1 MTKLTYVVL
10 VAALCAPAYAAE
22 VNRPKVYTDIVAC
35 RAISNAAARLECFD
49 AAATA
54 LETATENRQV
64 VMLDQSEV
72 RKTKRSLFGF
82 SLPKIPFFGES
93 DEEQEEEFKEIEG
106 ELANVQA
113 LPYGKYQFTVK
124 DAGTWQ
130 TTQGISSI
138 LKNGKKFKIK
148 RAAMGSFMLV
158 MNNTGIRVKR
168 VN

>member
-22 VNRPKVYTDIVAC
+22 VNRPKVYSDIVAC
-35 RAISNAAARLECFD
+35 RAISDAAARLECFD

>member
-10 VAALCAPAYAAE
+10 LAALCAPAYAAE
-22 VNRPKVYTDIVAC
+22 VNRPKVYSDIVAC
-35 RAISNAAARLECFD
+35 RAISDAAARLECFD

>member
-10 VAALCAPAYAAE
+10 LAALCAPAYAAE
-22 VNRPKVYTDIVAC
+22 VYRPKVYSDIVAC
-35 RAISNAAARLECFD
+35 RAISDAAARLECFD

>member
-35 RAISNAAARLECFD
+35 RAISDAAARLQCFD